1 MPALLEGIT
10 IIELGGVIAGNFG
23 QVILADLGAEIIKI
37 EPKTG
42 DTARNA
48 SMAPVNGESAI
59 HLFMNRGKKSVSL
72 DLKTKEGL
80 EVLHSLVESAD
91 VVIDNFRPGV
101 LARLGVDHDT
111 LKAIK
116 PDIITVSVTGFGET
130 GPMKDKPAFDLVV
143 QAFSGH
149 MSITGEADGAP
160 ARVGAPL
167 ADMSGAIYGCI
178 SILAALV
185 GRSLHGT
192 GAHADVAM
200 LDSMVHLLAYDALNY
215 LTAGSVPRSHG
226 SAHAHIVPWQAF
238 ACSDGFV
245 VVAARD
251 EKFWQNL
258 CDAIERPDLKT
269 DERTASNAARLENR
283 EWLIPQLE
291 SAFVQKSQ
299 AEWVQILNDSDTPS
313 APVNTFETL
322 FDHPQVQ
329 ARDMVQSYEH
339 PTIGEVR
346 YQPSPMKV
354 DGHSFPNQHA
364 PMLGEHTAEIL
375 AERLGYSQQRIDE
388 LAELGAVAVW
398 PQSSEGDEPTNTS
411 TTSTKDPA

>member
-1 MPALLEGIT
+1 MLEGIT

-48 SMAPVNGESAI
+48 SMAGIHGESAI

-72 DLKTKEGL
+72 DLKTEEGL
-80 EVLHSLVESAD
+80 QILHRLVEQAD

-101 LARLGVDHDT
+101 LARLGVDHAT
-111 LKAIK
+111 LKEIK

-130 GPMKDKPAFDLVV
+130 GPLKDKPAFDLVI
-143 QAFSGH
+143 QAYSGH
-149 MSITGEADGAP
+149 MSITGEEDGPP

-185 GRSLHGT
+185 GRGLHGT

-200 LDSMVHLLAYDALNY
+200 LDSMVHLLAYDALSY
-215 LTAGSVPRSHG
+215 LTAGAQPQRHG
-226 SAHAHIVPWQAF
+226 SAHAHIVPWQALQ
-238 ACSDGFV
+238 CSDGFV

-251 EKFWQNL
+251 EKFWRNL

-269 DERTASNAARLENR
+269 DERVATNAARLINR
-283 EWLIPQLE
+283 DWLVPQLE
-291 SAFVQKSQ
+291 AAFVNKTQ
-299 AEWVQILNDSDTPS
+299 AEWVQILDEFDVPS
-313 APVNTFETL
+313 APVSTFDSL
-322 FDHPQVQ
+322 FADPQVE
-329 ARDMVQSYEH
+329 AREMIQSYEH
-339 PTIGEVR
+339 PTIGDVT
-346 YQPSPMKV
+346 YQPSPMKIE
-354 DGHSFPNQHA
+354 GYSFPNGHA
-364 PMLGEHTAEIL
+364 PMLGEHTELIL
-375 AERLGYSQQRIDE
+375 TERLGYTPERIRELDAEGVVKAWIPEETRDE
-388 LAELGAVAVW
+388 
-398 PQSSEGDEPTNTS
+398 S
-411 TTSTKDPA
+411 